1 MVMYI
6 EKWFAEL
13 PRITTGFF
21 FIYLTTGIIAA
32 FWPSYAIEYYLVHH
46 HKSFS
51 VRLMS
56 FLYFGECLSVGYWY
70 EFILFLIYSKSLEEE
85 YSYHYRRAYYFFC
98 LLLGVVIILL
108 LTMLKPL
115 ETYLLSESFVFYIV
129 FLYNNSKNPNG
140 TTVFLPV
147 LWIDNKY
154 MIIVLIFINALF
166 RPFLWAEYLI
176 GIVAGFLFMK
186 LERKPFIRDSFG
198 RI

>member
-51 VRLMS
+51 V
-56 FLYFGECLSVGYWY
+56 
-70 EFILFLIYSKSLEEE
+70 IEE